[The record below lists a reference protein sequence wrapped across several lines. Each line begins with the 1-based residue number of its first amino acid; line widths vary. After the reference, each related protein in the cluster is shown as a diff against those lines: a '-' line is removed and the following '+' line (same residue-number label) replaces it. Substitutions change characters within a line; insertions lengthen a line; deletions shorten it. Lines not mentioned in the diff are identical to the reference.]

1 MVAYIPWPV
10 HALQTPERMKK
21 LTLRNRRPF
30 PHALL
35 YLAFLP
41 LSVLLLLLPPS
52 VLAAES
58 SQAPDF
64 KLPTRDGTV
73 ALDALRGRVVLVDF
87 WASWCGPCRQSF
99 PWMTSVAEHNAA
111 DGLVIV
117 AINLDK
123 SREPAEAFLRR
134 FSPPF
139 IVAFDP
145 AGKTA
150 EAYDVTAM
158 PSSYLVGRD
167 GRVVYRHAGFDPRDA
182 EALEKRIKEAI
193 AQ

>member
-1 MVAYIPWPV
+1 MGSSPFKGRRSFATAAF
-10 HALQTPERMKK
+10 HAGCLISP
-21 LTLRNRRPF
+21 
-30 PHALL
+30 
-35 YLAFLP
+35 
-41 LSVLLLLLPPS
+41 LLLLLM
-52 VLAAES
+52 LALPAGS
-58 SQAPDF
+58 KTTRAAVASPAPDF
-64 KLPTRDGTV
+64 KLPTQSGTV
-73 ALDALRGRVVLVDF
+73 SLDELRGKVVLVDF

-99 PWMTSVAEHNAA
+99 PWMSDVAEHNAA
-111 DGLVIV
+111 NGLVVV

-123 SREPAEAFLRR
+123 SRESAEAFLRQ

-150 EAYDVTAM
+150 EAYNVGTM

-167 GRVVYRHAGFDPRDA
+167 GRVVYSHAGFDLRDT
-182 EALEKRIKEAI
+182 EILEKKIKETI

>member
-1 MVAYIPWPV
+1 MES
-10 HALQTPERMKK
+10 LS
-21 LTLRNRRPF
+21 LTDRRPF
-30 PHALL
+30 PAAVLHAVRRTSP
-35 YLAFLP
+35 F
-41 LSVLLLLLPPS
+41 LLLLALALPAGSKTTRAVEAIP
-52 VLAAES
+52 
-58 SQAPDF
+58 APNF

-73 ALDALRGRVVLVDF
+73 SLDELRGKVVLVDF

-99 PWMTSVAEHNAA
+99 SWMSGLAERNAA
-111 DGLVIV
+111 NGFVVV

-123 SREPAEAFLRR
+123 SREPAEAFLREL
-134 FSPPF
+134 SPSF

-167 GRVVYRHAGFDPRDA
+167 GRVVYRHAGFDPRDT
-182 EALEKRIKEAI
+182 ETLERKIKEAI